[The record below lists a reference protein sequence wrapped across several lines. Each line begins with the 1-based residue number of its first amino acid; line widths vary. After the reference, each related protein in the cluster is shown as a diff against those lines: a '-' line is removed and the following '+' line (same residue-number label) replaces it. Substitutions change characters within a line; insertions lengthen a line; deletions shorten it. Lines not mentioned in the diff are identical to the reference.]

1 MKNPIS
7 ENAAVRF
14 IISKSERRLTAII
27 GDTERHFQIVLGS
40 EPAEDKQIEGDGRT
54 PEGDLF
60 VCVKNPKSKYKLS
73 LGLSYPTIEDAIRG
87 HTDGII
93 STEERDEIIAAIEA
107 GRMPP
112 QKTAL
117 GGEIYIHGG
126 GTDGD
131 WTEGCV
137 ALNDREME
145 ELFEL
150 AEIGTPVTITK

>member
-1 MKNPIS
+1 MNNEIS
-7 ENAAVRF
+7 KTPHVRF
-14 IISKSERRLTAII
+14 VVSKRERRLTAYI
-27 GDTERHFQIVLGS
+27 GNTERHFQIVLGS
-40 EPAEDKQIEGDGRT
+40 APAEDKEVEGDGRT

-60 VCVKNPKSKYKLS
+60 VYVKNPKSKYKLS

-87 HTDGII
+87 HRDAII
-93 STEERDEIIAAIEA
+93 SADERDEIIAAIEA

-150 AEIGTPVTITK
+150 AEIGTRVTITK